1 MPAEKSVRPL
11 FPLYAILDADVAE
24 RAGWTLVDLAS
35 ACLAGGARFFQV
47 RAKRASSAWLLDAV
61 SNIVGLVHR
70 AGGVVIV
77 NDRADLARLGEADG
91 VHLGQKD
98 LPPSAARA
106 VLGRDAMIGLSTH
119 RASELDAAC
128 WDPVAPVIP
137 VTPVT
142 PVTCL
147 TYVAIGPVF
156 STTTKATGYDAVGL
170 GMVRQA
176 AEATRRCGLP
186 LVAIGGIT
194 LERAVDVIGA
204 GATSV
209 AVIGDLLS
217 TGDPEAR
224 VGAYVERLT
233 V

>member
-24 RAGWTLVDLAS
+24 GAGWTLVDLAS

-47 RAKRASSAWLLDAV
+47 RAKRASSAWLLDVV

-106 VLGRDAMIGLSTH
+106 VFGRDAMIGLSTH

-128 WDPVAPVIP
+128 RDPL
-137 VTPVT
+137 TPVT
-142 PVTCL
+142 YL
-147 TYVAIGPVF
+147 TYLAIGPVF
-156 STTTKATGYDAVGL
+156 TTTTKATGYDAVGL
-170 GMVRQA
+170 DMVRQA
-176 AEATRRCGLP
+176 AEATRRRRLP

-209 AVIGDLLS
+209 AVISDLLS